1 MFRQSHNVDSV
12 QWTLFLPSFSGAR
25 PLGAVV
31 LVYFADRQRSAAI
44 RAFATRS
51 GFHYIGD
58 ALPRSVTLRGTPLQG
73 VSKVWNVIDGEP
85 RGVRIVAFDCR
96 VGVGKGSWKRTVIA
110 VADATYLPPA
120 LPFNS
125 ELTIDT
131 AGNWKILYRPKAA
144 VNFRI
149 ARLMS
154 VDELESY
161 LSSFAPITPR

>member
-1 MFRQSHNVDSV
+1 MDAIPFI
-12 QWTLFLPSFSGAR
+12 LFGCVC
-25 PLGAVV
+25 LGAFV
-31 LVYFADRQRSAAI
+31 LVYLADRQRAAAI

-58 ALPRSVTLRGTPLQG
+58 ALPRSVTLRGTPLEG

-96 VGVGKGSWKRTVIA
+96 IGMGKGSWRRTVIA
-110 VADATYLPPA
+110 VEDATYLLLAPS
-120 LPFNS
+120 FNS

-131 AGNWKILYRPKAA
+131 AGNWKILYRPKAS

-149 ARLMS
+149 AGLMP
-154 VDELESY
+154 VAELESY
-161 LSSFAPITPR
+161 LGSFAPNTPQ